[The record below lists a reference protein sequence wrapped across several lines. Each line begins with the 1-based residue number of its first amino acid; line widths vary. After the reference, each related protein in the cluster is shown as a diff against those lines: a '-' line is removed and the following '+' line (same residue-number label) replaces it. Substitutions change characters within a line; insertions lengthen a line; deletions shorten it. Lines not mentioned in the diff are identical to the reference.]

1 MSRTVLVGI
10 AAAVCVAGS
19 AVAADR
25 LGEPGTF
32 ADRYLTVGEVRD
44 VLHKANPRF
53 QACFFEH
60 LGPAEPGDVTLSFEV
75 RADGQPEEV
84 FVEIREEMA
93 ELRACLADVTYGLKY
108 ADHDGDPLAVAYPLV
123 FVQDDEGRRLI
134 KYPIVFSR
142 PRPRDFVLVH
152 LPPSLT
158 PEEQSLVRGAL
169 FPAAPGE

>member
-1 MSRTVLVGI
+1 MIRAPLV
-10 AAAVCVAGS
+10 VAWVALS
-19 AVAADR
+19 VASCATAADR
-25 LGEPGTF
+25 LGEPGSF

-75 RADGQPEEV
+75 RADGGPEEV
-84 FVEIREEMA
+84 FVEIREDLGG
-93 ELRACLADVTYGLKY
+93 LRSCLADVAYGLEY
-108 ADHDGDPLAVAYPLV
+108 QDHDGDTLAVAYPLV

-142 PRPRDFVLVH
+142 PRPRDFVLIH

-158 PEEQSLVRGAL
+158 PDELALLRTAL
-169 FPAAPGE
+169 FPPAPGE